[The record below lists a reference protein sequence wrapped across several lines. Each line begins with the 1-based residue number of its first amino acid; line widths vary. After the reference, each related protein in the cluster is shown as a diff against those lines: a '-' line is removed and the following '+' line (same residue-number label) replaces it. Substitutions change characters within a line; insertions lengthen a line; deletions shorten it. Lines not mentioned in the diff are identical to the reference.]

1 MYLIACLKVI
11 YRRFGYELEVNVFF
25 DSHSHLDASQFDD
38 DRELMIKRTQLNQ
51 IDFILN
57 PGADLPSSQKA
68 VELANRYPFI
78 YAAVGIHPHD
88 VEMMTEE
95 MLSEIETLAQNPKVK
110 AIGEIG
116 LDYYRD
122 LSPREL
128 QKKWFI
134 EQLRLAKKLNL
145 PVVIHDRDAN
155 EDVLKIL
162 KEERQFETGVLMHC
176 YSGSKE
182 LALQYVKLGAY
193 ISIAG
198 PLTYKN
204 ARKTVEVVEAVP
216 VDRLMIETDAPYLTP
231 EPYRGK
237 RNEPMYVRHTCQR
250 MANIKGVYLEE
261 MAQITKENAMR
272 FFNINE

>member
-51 IDFILN
+51 IDFVLN

-68 VELANRYPFI
+68 VELANLYPFI

>member
-1 MYLIACLKVI
+1 M
-11 YRRFGYELEVNVFF
+11 FF

-176 YSGSKE
+176 YSGD
-182 LALQYVKLGAY
+182 
-193 ISIAG
+193 
-198 PLTYKN
+198 
-204 ARKTVEVVEAVP
+204 RKSVV
-216 VDRLMIETDAPYLTP
+216 
-231 EPYRGK
+231 
-237 RNEPMYVRHTCQR
+237 
-250 MANIKGVYLEE
+250 
-261 MAQITKENAMR
+261 
-272 FFNINE
+272 

>member
-1 MYLIACLKVI
+1 M
-11 YRRFGYELEVNVFF
+11 FF

-51 IDFILN
+51 IDFVLN

-68 VELANRYPFI
+68 VELANLYPFI

-162 KEERQFETGVLMHC
+162 KEEHQFETGVLMHC

-182 LALQYVKLGAY
+182 LAMQYVKLGAY

-250 MANIKGVYLEE
+250 MANIKGVYLDE

>member
-1 MYLIACLKVI
+1 M
-11 YRRFGYELEVNVFF
+11 FF